1 MKTFYKTVKGKRSA
15 IEMLSASENLCVCCF
30 LHLKICVSDA
40 FCICKS
46 VCLLQHGSVSG
57 SRAWEPHH
65 VPGLSAVLFILE
77 TKGQQ
82 KKEKVCCHKLNFN
95 VVERHFSL
103 FALEN
108 YSGQCNIGKLLLGT
122 KGTSTASI

>member
-1 MKTFYKTVKGKRSA
+1 M
-15 IEMLSASENLCVCCF
+15 
-30 LHLKICVSDA
+30 
-40 FCICKS
+40 
-46 VCLLQHGSVSG
+46 CLLQHGSVSG

-122 KGTSTASI
+122 KGTSTASISWDSRIFFLFHKVINMKNLILLSIKY